1 MCVCV
6 CGKDATEVTS
16 YDTFPSGRQSSLPL
30 LPLAS
35 LRCSCRWFARPPWM
49 DVACMRWAAAR
60 LTLGLRGGNLIY
72 EGNLKVFNIQISP
85 LSSTFRSISA
95 AHARCCGLSSLSLDR
110 FTRRITVANTVRS
123 RPVARTPSW

>member
-72 EGNLKVFNIQISP
+72 EGNLIQYSNQP
-85 LSSTFRSISA
+85 TLEHVPFYQRCARALLRVELTVARSVHPPHHRGKHRA
-95 AHARCCGLSSLSLDR
+95 QQTGGAHALL
-110 FTRRITVANTVRS
+110 VK
-123 RPVARTPSW
+123 